1 MTEVLYRKWRPKQF
15 ADIVGQPHVV
25 QTLSRAVQSDRL
37 AHAYLFCG
45 PRGTGKTS
53 TARILAKS
61 INCETKDSCNTNNSC
76 RICSSIDEGFALDL
90 IEIDAASNRGIDDIR
105 DLREKARYAPNE
117 ASHKVY
123 IIDEAHMLTDQA
135 FNALLKTLE
144 EPPDKVIFILA
155 TTESHKIP
163 PTILSRCQRY
173 DFARITTEVIFDRLT
188 EICKVEEFDV
198 EADAITLISNLS
210 SGALRDAINILEQ
223 SVVSDDPPISQTK
236 VKNLMDIGDETINIE
251 LTKFLLEKNITKALE
266 TVNAAANSGT
276 DLRYVHMGLIKY
288 LRAILLI
295 KSNIKLDSSFS
306 EDVYQKIESISQNFE
321 LKSILNCLKILTNPD
336 LKPDSS
342 NPLSL
347 ELAIVETATELI
359 QNISTLD
366 EPNTSQNT
374 DDGPVQRKRQEQ
386 KIEEKKDKENLTKPI
401 PPKTVSESS
410 PVNPDQIKTP
420 ETTNSASPNKNQTNE
435 KLENGWQAILESLR
449 YTKGQKFNLKA
460 LLVTCTTQ
468 KLKDNSIILGFSHP
482 SHRERMEHEL
492 TIPESRKVLSDSFE
506 KIMGKRY
513 ELILENDNV
522 NAGKDKIN
530 NDLSSPLIRAAQSMG
545 AQIIEQSTKRELDN

>member
-15 ADIVGQPHVV
+15 SDIVGQSHVV
-25 QTLSRAVQSDRL
+25 QTLTRAVQSDRV

-61 INCETKDSCNTNNSC
+61 INCQLKDSCNPSSPC
-76 RICSSIDEGFALDL
+76 RMCSSIDDGVALDL

-144 EPPDKVIFILA
+144 EPPDKVVFILA

-163 PTILSRCQRY
+163 ATILSRCQRY
-173 DFARITTEVIFDRLT
+173 DFARITTEIISKRLSD
-188 EICKVEEFDV
+188 ICKNEGFNVEL
-198 EADAITLISNLS
+198 DALKLIANLA

-223 SVVSDDPPISQTK
+223 SVVSDDPPISETK
-236 VKNLMDIGDETINIE
+236 VRNLLDIGDDTISLE
-251 LTKFLLEKNITKALE
+251 LSKYILDKNTTKALE
-266 TVNAAANSGT
+266 TVNAATNSGV

-295 KSNIKLDSSFS
+295 KSNIKLNDSFS
-306 EDVYQKIESISQNFE
+306 EDIYKKIESISQRCEMN
-321 LKSILNCLKILTNPD
+321 SILSCLKILIDPNI
-336 LKPDSS
+336 KPDPS
-342 NPLSL
+342 NPLGL
-347 ELAIVETATELI
+347 ELAIIEIEI
-359 QNISTLD
+359 QSGNYNDPIVNINQVDNSKTFDGQKKENVQDKKERNDSIKIIRNKKNHPDSIKDIDGAGSLSAKYT
-366 EPNTSQNT
+366 NTSN
-374 DDGPVQRKRQEQ
+374 
-386 KIEEKKDKENLTKPI
+386 N
-401 PPKTVSESS
+401 SEG
-410 PVNPDQIKTP
+410 VEI
-420 ETTNSASPNKNQTNE
+420 
-435 KLENGWQAILESLR
+435 LENGWQSILDSLR

-460 LLVTCTTQ
+460 LLVTCTSRKITG
-468 KLKDNSIILGFSHP
+468 DSIILEFSHP

-492 TIPESRKVLSDSFE
+492 TIPESRKILNDTFAN
-506 KIMGKRY
+506 IMSKRY
-513 ELILENDNV
+513 EIIVGNNNVTSSEN
-522 NAGKDKIN
+522 KKISEL
-530 NDLSSPLIRAAQSMG
+530 DSPLIRVAQSMG
-545 AQIIEQSTKRELDN
+545 AQIIEQTTKRELDN

>member
-25 QTLSRAVQSDRL
+25 QTLSRAVQSERL

-61 INCETKDSCNTNNSC
+61 INCETKDSCDANNSC
-76 RICSSIDEGFALDL
+76 RICNSIDNGFALDL

-117 ASHKVY
+117 ASHKIY

-144 EPPDKVIFILA
+144 EPPDNVIFILA

-173 DFARITTEVIFDRLT
+173 DFARITAEVIFDRLAK
-188 EICKVEEFDV
+188 ICKTEQFDV
-198 EADAITLISNLS
+198 EPDALSLISNLS
-210 SGALRDAINILEQ
+210 NGALRDAINILEQ
-223 SVVSDDPPISQTK
+223 SVVSDDPPISETNVRK
-236 VKNLMDIGDETINIE
+236 LMDIGDEMISVE
-251 LTKFLLEKNITKALE
+251 LTKFLLEKNIAKALE
-266 TVNAAANSGT
+266 TVNTAANSGT
-276 DLRYVHMGLIKY
+276 DLRYIHMGLIKY
-288 LRAILLI
+288 LRAVLLV
-295 KSNIKLDSSFS
+295 KSNINIKSSYS
-306 EDVYQKIESISQNFE
+306 EEMYKVIESISQNSE
-321 LKSILNCLKILTNPD
+321 LDSILNCLKTLTNSD

-347 ELAIVETATELI
+347 ELAIVESGTDVSS
-359 QNISTLD
+359 NKNKLD
-366 EPNTSQNT
+366 EDNLLENT
-374 DDGPVQRKRQEQ
+374 DNVSIQLEQRAE
-386 KIEEKKDKENLTKPI
+386 EEKDKKNVQKLFRSKAAAKPAYTKSDEIESHETKNNNLSNK
-401 PPKTVSESS
+401 SQS
-410 PVNPDQIKTP
+410 N
-420 ETTNSASPNKNQTNE
+420 ET
-435 KLENGWQAILESLR
+435 LENGWQAILDSLR

-460 LLVTCTTQ
+460 LLVTCTSR
-468 KLKDNSIILGFSHP
+468 KLVNDSIILGFSHP

-492 TIPESRKVLSDSFE
+492 TIPESRKLLSDSFE
-506 KIMGKRY
+506 KIMSKRY
-513 ELILENDNV
+513 ELILEKENV
-522 NAGKDKIN
+522 YTEKDKMS
-530 NDLSSPLIRAAQSMG
+530 DELGSPLIRAAQSMG
-545 AQIIEQSTKRELDN
+545 AQIIEQSTKRDLDN